1 LRFLSGLYPCYFAGV
16 HAFNFFFD
24 RAEPRLSVA
33 PQFFF
38 LRAFSRFSFHVPAFL
53 LRAIMCLL
61 FFRLPQ
67 SSEFRRVCFGS
78 SEHLRVN
85 LGAARFFISAHPRQ
99 LLFDVGDFF
108 VGQLSPVFFLRAF
121 ASFGFDPVT
130 LVLSALPRD
139 FFFTLTQALL
149 FNLHRVVGGESLGL
163 YFRASCFF
171 FCAQPHQLILQLS
184 NFFRTAGRRRIGL
197 SKMLLRDRRQRKH
210 RLRNSFIDRGDGFI
224 DCGCGFGD

>member
-1 LRFLSGLYPCYFAGV
+1 MLPLHLFRDRTFATTSAAALVYAAGFFGGLFVLSIEFQDIQGHGPAAAGLLFGIVSVFFGATTFGPFGQSLRFLSGLYPCYFAGV

-67 SSEFRRVCFGS
+67 SSEFRLVGFGS

-85 LGAARFFISAHPRQ
+85 LGAARFFISARE
-99 LLFDVGDFF
+99 G
-108 VGQLSPVFFLRAF
+108 A
-121 ASFGFDPVT
+121 A
-130 LVLSALPRD
+130 
-139 FFFTLTQALL
+139 
-149 FNLHRVVGGESLGL
+149 
-163 YFRASCFF
+163 
-171 FCAQPHQLILQLS
+171 
-184 NFFRTAGRRRIGL
+184 RRW
-197 SKMLLRDRRQRKH
+197 
-210 RLRNSFIDRGDGFI
+210 
-224 DCGCGFGD
+224 